1 MKKFGVISLMLS
13 SMFFLVVSADAA
25 PVGNIAKPAMLKSVM
40 KSDENAKV
48 GGIVEGE
55 FDFGKDRKIKD
66 SDSDT
71 EFRFLGSKIG
81 AIFENKFIIYGLLG
95 SASYEEAFTDEGSK
109 IKIESK
115 EDLAWGIGATA
126 ILYEKKLK
134 DSILRFGIDG
144 RWRTTDLDIDKV
156 TIDNVVYTIPSGN
169 VTNLS
174 LEYSEWQFA
183 GAASLEWGKLVP
195 YIGVKYSD
203 IDATI
208 KATVLGTT
216 YEDSSAKLDN
226 HLGVFAGCDLLILD
240 SMSVNIEG
248 RFVDEE
254 ALTLGVAVRF

>member
-25 PVGNIAKPAMLKSVM
+25 PVGNIAKPAMLKSIM

-66 SDSDT
+66 VDNDV

-81 AIFENKFIIYGLLG
+81 AIFENKYIIYGLIG
-95 SASYEEAFTDEGSK
+95 SAYYEEEFTDEGSK
-109 IKIESK
+109 VKIESK

-126 ILYEKKLK
+126 ILYETKLK
-134 DSILRFGIDG
+134 DSTLRFGIDG

-156 TIDNVVYTIPSGN
+156 TIDNVVYTIPSGS

-174 LEYSEWQFA
+174 IEYSEWQFA
-183 GAASLEWGKLVP
+183 GAASLELGRLFP
-195 YIGVKYSD
+195 YIGVKYSN
-203 IDATI
+203 IDATL

-216 YEDSSAKLDN
+216 YEDNSSKLDSN
-226 HLGVFAGCDLLILD
+226 VGIFAGCDLLVMD
-240 SMSVNIEG
+240 SMSINVEG
-248 RFVDEE
+248 RFIDEE